1 MNNLLHQTKLF
12 GPSADKVLNNNEL
25 LEKNLENEL
34 LDLNNRKK
42 EVDDKLISL
51 DESIRSNQKQISTIS
66 KSIKP
71 DHKEL
76 KSLRAKQEK
85 LLKKQS
91 IISSDIDSIN
101 QNKKQLVNAHKD
113 KIDETFDLLKEI
125 EIVIKKN
132 EASKLSEQLKTLA
145 QKRKV

>member
-1 MNNLLHQTKLF
+1 M
-12 GPSADKVLNNNEL
+12 
-25 LEKNLENEL
+25 
-34 LDLNNRKK
+34 
-42 EVDDKLISL
+42 ISL

-76 KSLRAKQEK
+76 KSLRAKHEK

-101 QNKKQLVNAHKD
+101 QNKKQLVNAQKD
-113 KIDETFDLLKEI
+113 KIDECFDLLKEI

-145 QKRKV
+145 QKKKSLNFKKGLLEKSISSLQEELYQDPFQVSLF

>member
-1 MNNLLHQTKLF
+1 M
-12 GPSADKVLNNNEL
+12 
-25 LEKNLENEL
+25 
-34 LDLNNRKK
+34 
-42 EVDDKLISL
+42 
-51 DESIRSNQKQISTIS
+51 
-66 KSIKP
+66 
-71 DHKEL
+71 
-76 KSLRAKQEK
+76 
-85 LLKKQS
+85 KKQS

-113 KIDETFDLLKEI
+113 KIDECFDLLKEI

>member
-1 MNNLLHQTKLF
+1 M
-12 GPSADKVLNNNEL
+12 
-25 LEKNLENEL
+25 
-34 LDLNNRKK
+34 
-42 EVDDKLISL
+42 
-51 DESIRSNQKQISTIS
+51 
-66 KSIKP
+66 
-71 DHKEL
+71 
-76 KSLRAKQEK
+76 
-85 LLKKQS
+85 KKQS

-145 QKRKV
+145 QKKKSLNFKKACLKSLLALYKKNYIKTSLLLKILKHYFKKNIKKSFQNTIA